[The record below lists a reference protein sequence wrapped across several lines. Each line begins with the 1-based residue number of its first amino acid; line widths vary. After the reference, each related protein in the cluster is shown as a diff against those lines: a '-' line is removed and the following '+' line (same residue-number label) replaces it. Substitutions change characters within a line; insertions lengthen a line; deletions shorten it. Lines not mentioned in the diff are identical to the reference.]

1 MTKNHFFAQVCFDNK
16 HNWLY
21 HEIGEAMDTLESL
34 RYNSKIKEKL
44 EEFEFADY
52 NRNVKRVDEEEE
64 ETEGEKICDDWSFT
78 EDFGIRQLSQ
88 HLYF

>member
-1 MTKNHFFAQVCFDNK
+1 
-16 HNWLY
+16 
-21 HEIGEAMDTLESL
+21 MDTLESL
-34 RYNSKIKEKL
+34 RYNSNIKEKL

-52 NRNVKRVDEEEE
+52 NSNVKRVEEVEEEE

-88 HLYF
+88 HF

>member
-1 MTKNHFFAQVCFDNK
+1 
-16 HNWLY
+16 
-21 HEIGEAMDTLESL
+21 MDTLESL
-34 RYNSKIKEKL
+34 RYNSNIKEKL

-52 NRNVKRVDEEEE
+52 NSNVKRVEEKE

-88 HLYF
+88 HF